1 MGTQTKDGR
10 AVQGGPAAPVYI
22 TNGAADPVQGN
33 GPITG
38 PLGATGLAQ
47 SVATNDT
54 SDTLY
59 DGTKALT
66 TVAAAIAAS
75 QAIREAW
82 VQADPANTVDILVGS
97 STSQSTRL
105 RPGQPVV
112 IPINDLAKIFAKAVT
127 GTASLNYLGRS

>member
-1 MGTQTKDGR
+1 MATTNDGR

-22 TNGAADPVQGN
+22 TNAAGDGAPTTDT
-33 GPITG
+33 IIG
-38 PLGATGLAQ
+38 PLGPATLAQ

-54 SDTLY
+54 SNTLY

-97 STSQSTRL
+97 ATSQSTRL

-112 IPINDLAKIFAKAVT
+112 IPINDLAKIFAKSVT
-127 GTASLNYLGRS
+127 GTATINYLGRS